1 MTALVMK
8 CLVELN
14 IVSVK
19 DYLRFLRNTNTNH
32 ALYYYWT
39 ILDML
44 LSVSNDTT
52 DYVDLFSVC
61 APNVRECIV
70 HPVD

>member
-32 ALYYYWT
+32 ALYYYWS

>member
-19 DYLRFLRNTNTNH
+19 DYLRFLHNTNTNH

-61 APNVRECIV
+61 ASNVRECVV